1 MPNAKPTIREI
12 LLKESPSL
20 KRSRQMN
27 LLTKNFTD
35 VLMFFKA
42 MCSVEM
48 IGDWQVLQIKRCI
61 DSVSSDNPGTIF
73 LNSRLAQL
81 TSLSFPFF
89 EIEIEPQYGH
99 EQGDL
104 NVRKNSTTDGIFFWR
119 KPGKVRDKKSDN
131 FKPALNSLFR
141 YIVFTSSLLNIR

>member
-81 TSLSFPFF
+81 TSLTFPFF
-89 EIEIEPQYGH
+89 EMEIEPQYGH

-104 NVRKNSTTDGIFFWR
+104 NVSKNSTTDGIFFWR
-119 KPGKVRDKKSDN
+119 
-131 FKPALNSLFR
+131 
-141 YIVFTSSLLNIR
+141 